1 MPPPTDTPGPLKL
14 RPTSSPFGALGAVLF
29 VALFWNGLV
38 SVFVWQDVV
47 TWGKGGPEV
56 FLALFLIPFVLIGL
70 LLIYGVVRQVLLL
83 FNPRSHLTLTPG
95 VLAPGGAATVQW
107 RLGSGGEGVRRV
119 TVTCEGTRKMP
130 SRNGRGNQPAAKP
143 PFYTQVVVDTR
154 EPFEIASGGIASFA
168 LPADAPPS
176 GEGLPWVVW
185 SLRVRTE
192 IRFWPDG
199 DDEFPIQVQPAP
211 GG

>member
-1 MPPPTDTPGPLKL
+1 MPPPTDTSGPLKL
-14 RPTSSPFGALGAVLF
+14 RPASSPFGALGAVLF
-29 VALFWNGLV
+29 VALFWNGIV
-38 SVFVWQDVV
+38 SVFVWQGVV
-47 TWGKGGPEV
+47 NRGKGGPGV
-56 FLALFLIPFVLIGL
+56 FLALFLLPFVLIGL

-95 VLAPGGAATVQW
+95 TLAPGAAATLQW

-119 TVTCEGTRKMP
+119 VITCEGTRKMP

-143 PFYTQVVVDTR
+143 PFHTQVVVDTGQ
-154 EPFEIASGGIASFA
+154 PLEIASGGVAGFV

-199 DDEFPIQVQPAP
+199 DDEFPVQVQSAS

>member
-1 MPPPTDTPGPLKL
+1 MPPPIDTSGPLKL
-14 RPTSSPFGALGAVLF
+14 RPASSPFGTLGAVLF

-38 SVFVWQDVV
+38 SVFIWQDVV
-47 TWGKGGPEV
+47 TWGKGGPSW

-70 LLIYGVVRQVLLL
+70 LLIYGVVRQVLVL

-95 VLAPGGAATVQW
+95 VLAAGATASLQW

-130 SRNGRGNQPAAKP
+130 SRTGRGSQPSAKP

-154 EPFEIASGGIASFA
+154 QPLEIASGGVASFV
-168 LPADAPPS
+168 LPADVPPS
-176 GEGLPWVVW
+176 GAGLPWVVW

-199 DDEFPIQVQPAP
+199 DDEFPIQVQSALV
-211 GG
+211 G